1 MSSNTVQTTK
11 SVLLDFDHYPNSY
24 QVRLPVV
31 KALYA
36 CSSATVW
43 RAVKDGHIPKP
54 HKLTKGTTSWN
65 VGELRQSL
73 ATKNSQGANDE

>member
-1 MSSNTVQTTK
+1 MPNDLTKKPK

-43 RAVKDGHIPKP
+43 RSVKNGHIPKP

-73 ATKNSQGANDE
+73 AAKNSNGANDE